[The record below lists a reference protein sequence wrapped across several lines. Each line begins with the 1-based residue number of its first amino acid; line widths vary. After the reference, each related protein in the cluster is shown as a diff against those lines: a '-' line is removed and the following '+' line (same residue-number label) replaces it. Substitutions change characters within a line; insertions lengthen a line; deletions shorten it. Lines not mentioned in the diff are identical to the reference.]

1 MIGAACA
8 VKKRRERGVI
18 IALEVDFF
26 AVVEPDV
33 IRAGFDILPHDDA
46 TIPRFSPLL
55 IKKGLHPFPD
65 FKHQS
70 LTPLLCLSF
79 TTLGP
84 AFHFWRL
91 RSEYP
96 IEL

>member
-1 MIGAACA
+1 
-8 VKKRRERGVI
+8 VI
-18 IALEVDFF
+18 IALEFDFF
-26 AVVEPDV
+26 AVVEPDE
-33 IRAGFDILPHDDA
+33 IQAGFDILPHDDA

-65 FKHQS
+65 VKHLS

>member
-1 MIGAACA
+1 
-8 VKKRRERGVI
+8 VI
-18 IALEVDFF
+18 IALVVAFF

-33 IRAGFDILPHDDA
+33 IRAGFDILRNDDA

-55 IKKGLHPFPD
+55 IKKRLHRFPNV
-65 FKHQS
+65 KHQS

-91 RSEYP
+91 LSVYP